1 MDNDL
6 EQAARARAK
15 ELLEAE
21 NIGEGEYQEA
31 RLEELTGRILDEWAE
46 VKDIRRERLLKKHLQ
61 RLYGHYARP

>member
-21 NIGEGEYQEA
+21 NIGEGEYQA
-31 RLEELTGRILDEWAE
+31 RLEELTRRVLDEWAE